1 MNVVIGRLSDA
12 CQKKPSWAAMRKIQ
26 MEIVDE
32 DPSGAWVDVDDLNDQ
47 EKDGKVINAVHY
59 NRPEGYNI
67 LGQRFARQGYALIKG
82 EKPAEDG
89 RP

>member
-1 MNVVIGRLSDA
+1 
-12 CQKKPSWAAMRKIQ
+12 

-32 DPSGAWVDVDDLNDQ
+32 DPSGAWVDCDDLND
-47 EKDGKVINAVHY
+47 KMVKGKMQSVVHY
-59 NRPEGYNI
+59 NRPEGYNV

>member
-12 CQKKPSWAAMRKIQ
+12 GEKKESWAAMRKIQ
-26 MEIVDE
+26 LEIVDE
-32 DPSGAWVDVDDLNDQ
+32 DPSGAWVDCDDLND
-47 EKDGKVINAVHY
+47 KMVKGKMQSVVHY
-59 NRPEGYNI
+59 NRPEGYII